1 MSSPLH
7 GQSESSASQGTPIY
21 VPATDDSWEDDDDMD
36 FEDDDGTEYATGD
49 EIYFAGSDDIEETEF
64 YDADEGLGPVMIDF
78 ETTDDD
84 NEGRETTAGAESTSN
99 ENEEESSQA
108 ETARPQPARQT
119 IALTQQQILQLLGNA
134 GLRGLFANV
143 VGQQRGGLVADDDDD
158 YEDDSYLGW
167 HAMGRRARRP
177 KREGSGYPKVP
188 SEAGKKLM
196 ESGTFGTTER
206 LRGTYGR
213 KRKLAYR
220 NMMRELGVGG
230 YGAQKSAN
238 KLISQTMIPSTQ
250 ADSIINYNH
259 RCYSGQFSDDGNFF
273 FSCAQDF
280 KVRMYDT
287 SNPYRWKYYKTAHYY
302 GGQWTIT
309 DATLSPDNRF
319 LAYSSIRSAVC
330 LSPTDPDN
338 TMDPTIL
345 DFADMGQATSR
356 RTGRGWGHF
365 GIWSLRYSGDGREIV
380 AGTSDSSVYVYD
392 IETRQSILRI
402 HGHRDDVNAV
412 CYGDKTSPHI
422 LYSGSD
428 DTTLKVW
435 DRRSMGDGREA
446 GAFVGH
452 TEGITYID
460 SKGDGRY
467 VLSNAKDQT
476 MKLWDLRM
484 MMSTERFDK
493 IDPEEH
499 TTGFDYRFAP
509 YDEEEYE
516 AHPHDCSLV
525 TFRGHKVLKTLIR
538 CHFSP
543 PGSTDGRYVYSGSHD
558 GSVYIWN
565 MDATIA
571 GKIDVLEATRNSRP
585 ERDERYVDR
594 WEHGGGRSQWS
605 TIVRD
610 ASWHPN
616 APVLAATSWNG
627 WDHGLG
633 TCTVHTWNDG
643 NDSDEGEPKMGA
655 RLNPQLEQDSR
666 YYEGTTAA
674 TGRTTSTRRTRF
686 MTRAQMARND
696 EEEE

>member
-1 MSSPLH
+1 MSSPPPGH
-7 GQSESSASQGTPIY
+7 SQSSASHSSPNYAQAADEW
-21 VPATDDSWEDDDDMD
+21 VDDDDMD
-36 FEDDDGTEYATGD
+36 FEDEDGTEYATGD
-49 EIYFAGSDDIEETEF
+49 EIYFAGSDGLEQTEY
-64 YDADEGLGPVMIDF
+64 YDADESLGPIAIDF

-84 NEGRETTAGAESTSN
+84 DEDGETATDAPSDSN
-99 ENEEESSQA
+99 ENEEESETSQA
-108 ETARPQPARQT
+108 ETARPQAQGRT
-119 IALTQQQILQLLGNA
+119 IALTQQQILQLLGNT

-143 VGQQRGGLVADDDDD
+143 VGQRGALAADDDDD

-196 ESGTFGTTER
+196 ESGNFGTTER
-206 LRGTYGR
+206 PRGTFGR

-220 NMMRELGVGG
+220 NMMRELGLGG
-230 YGAQKSAN
+230 FGAQKNAN
-238 KLISQTMIPSTQ
+238 RLISQHMIPSTQ

-287 SNPYRWKYYKTAHYY
+287 SNPYKWKYYKTAHYY

-330 LSPTDPDN
+330 LSPTDPEN

-345 DFADMGQATSR
+345 DFADMGQAR

-380 AGTSDSSVYVYD
+380 AGTSDESVYVYD

-493 IDPEEH
+493 IDPEQY

-516 AHPHDCSLV
+516 SHPHDCSLV

-565 MDATIA
+565 MDATLA

-594 WEHGGGRSQWS
+594 WEHSGGRSQWS

-610 ASWHPN
+610 AAWHPT
-616 APVLAATSWNG
+616 APVIAATSWNG

-633 TCTVHTWNDG
+633 TCTVHTWNDD
-643 NDSDEGEPKMGA
+643 NESDEAEPKMGA

-666 YYEGTTAA
+666 YYEAA
-674 TGRTTSTRRTRF
+674 ANRATSTRRSRF
-686 MTRAQMARND
+686 VTRAQMARND
-696 EEEE
+696 EEAEE

>member
-1 MSSPLH
+1 MSSPLR

-21 VPATDDSWEDDDDMD
+21 VPATDDSWEDDDDME
-36 FEDDDGTEYATGD
+36 FEDEDGTEYATGD

-78 ETTDDD
+78 DTTDDD
-84 NEGRETTAGAESTSN
+84 EGRETTAGAESTSN
-99 ENEEESSQA
+99 ENEESSQA

-188 SEAGKKLM
+188 SEEGKKLM

-380 AGTSDSSVYVYD
+380 AGTSDSSV
-392 IETRQSILRI
+392 
-402 HGHRDDVNAV
+402 DDVNAV

-643 NDSDEGEPKMGA
+643 NNSDEGEPKMGA

-666 YYEGTTAA
+666 YYEGTTAS
-674 TGRTTSTRRTRF
+674 TGRTTSSRRTRF

>member
-1 MSSPLH
+1 MSSPLR

-21 VPATDDSWEDDDDMD
+21 VPATDDSWEDDDDME
-36 FEDDDGTEYATGD
+36 FEDEDGTEYATGD

-78 ETTDDD
+78 DTTDDD
-84 NEGRETTAGAESTSN
+84 EGRETTAGAESTSN

-188 SEAGKKLM
+188 SEEGKKLM

-380 AGTSDSSVYVYD
+380 AGTSDSSV
-392 IETRQSILRI
+392 
-402 HGHRDDVNAV
+402 DDVNAV

-643 NDSDEGEPKMGA
+643 NNSDEGEPKMGA

-666 YYEGTTAA
+666 YYEGTTAS
-674 TGRTTSTRRTRF
+674 TGRTTSSRRTRF

>member
-1 MSSPLH
+1 MSSPPH
-7 GQSESSASQGTPIY
+7 GQSESSQGTPIY
-21 VPATDDSWEDDDDMD
+21 VPTTDDSWEDDDDMD

-84 NEGRETTAGAESTSN
+84 DEGRETTAGAESTAN
-99 ENEEESSQA
+99 ENEEEPSQA
-108 ETARPQPARQT
+108 ETARPQRQT

-230 YGAQKSAN
+230 YGAQRSAN

-380 AGTSDSSVYVYD
+380 AGTSDSSV
-392 IETRQSILRI
+392 
-402 HGHRDDVNAV
+402 DDVNAV

-666 YYEGTTAA
+666 YYEGTTAS
-674 TGRTTSTRRTRF
+674 TGRTTSSRRTRF
-686 MTRAQMARND
+686 MTRAQMARN
-696 EEEE
+696 EEEEE

>member
-1 MSSPLH
+1 MSSPPH

-84 NEGRETTAGAESTSN
+84 DEGRETTAGAESTSN

-666 YYEGTTAA
+666 YYEGTTAS
-674 TGRTTSTRRTRF
+674 TGRTTSSRRTRF
-686 MTRAQMARND
+686 MTRAQMARDD

>member
-1 MSSPLH
+1 MSSPPH

-21 VPATDDSWEDDDDMD
+21 VPTTDDSWEDDDDMD

-84 NEGRETTAGAESTSN
+84 DEGRETTAGAESTAN
-99 ENEEESSQA
+99 ENEEEPSQA
-108 ETARPQPARQT
+108 ETARPQRQT

-230 YGAQKSAN
+230 YGAQRSAN

-380 AGTSDSSVYVYD
+380 AGTSDSSV
-392 IETRQSILRI
+392 
-402 HGHRDDVNAV
+402 DDVNAV

-666 YYEGTTAA
+666 YYEGTTAS
-674 TGRTTSTRRTRF
+674 TGRTTSSRRTRF

>member
-1 MSSPLH
+1 
-7 GQSESSASQGTPIY
+7 
-21 VPATDDSWEDDDDMD
+21 
-36 FEDDDGTEYATGD
+36 
-49 EIYFAGSDDIEETEF
+49 
-64 YDADEGLGPVMIDF
+64 
-78 ETTDDD
+78 
-84 NEGRETTAGAESTSN
+84 
-99 ENEEESSQA
+99 
-108 ETARPQPARQT
+108 
-119 IALTQQQILQLLGNA
+119 
-134 GLRGLFANV
+134 
-143 VGQQRGGLVADDDDD
+143 
-158 YEDDSYLGW
+158 
-167 HAMGRRARRP
+167 MGRRTRRP
-177 KREGSGYPKVP
+177 RREGSGYPKVP

-206 LRGTYGR
+206 PRGTFGR

-230 YGAQKSAN
+230 YGAQRSAN

-287 SNPYRWKYYKTAHYY
+287 SNPYKWKYYKTAHYY

-309 DATLSPDNRF
+309 DATLSPDNKF

-330 LSPTDPDN
+330 LSPTDPEN

-345 DFADMGQATSR
+345 DFADMGQAR

-380 AGTSDSSVYVYD
+380 AGTSDQSVYVYD
-392 IETRQSILRI
+392 IETRQSVLRI

-435 DRRSMGDGREA
+435 DRRSMGDSREA

-452 TEGITYID
+452 TEGVTYID

-565 MDATIA
+565 MDATLA

-610 ASWHPN
+610 ASWHPT
-616 APVLAATSWNG
+616 APVLAGKSSTLTNF
-627 WDHGLG
+627 
-633 TCTVHTWNDG
+633 
-643 NDSDEGEPKMGA
+643 DSH
-655 RLNPQLEQDSR
+655 N
-666 YYEGTTAA
+666 
-674 TGRTTSTRRTRF
+674 
-686 MTRAQMARND
+686 
-696 EEEE
+696 

>member
-1 MSSPLH
+1 MSSPPH

-84 NEGRETTAGAESTSN
+84 DEGRETTAGAESTSN

-467 VLSNAKDQT
+467 VLSNAK
-476 MKLWDLRM
+476 
-484 MMSTERFDK
+484 
-493 IDPEEH
+493 
-499 TTGFDYRFAP
+499 
-509 YDEEEYE
+509 
-516 AHPHDCSLV
+516 
-525 TFRGHKVLKTLIR
+525 
-538 CHFSP
+538 
-543 PGSTDGRYVYSGSHD
+543 
-558 GSVYIWN
+558 
-565 MDATIA
+565 
-571 GKIDVLEATRNSRP
+571 
-585 ERDERYVDR
+585 
-594 WEHGGGRSQWS
+594 
-605 TIVRD
+605 
-610 ASWHPN
+610 
-616 APVLAATSWNG
+616 
-627 WDHGLG
+627 
-633 TCTVHTWNDG
+633 
-643 NDSDEGEPKMGA
+643 
-655 RLNPQLEQDSR
+655 
-666 YYEGTTAA
+666 
-674 TGRTTSTRRTRF
+674 
-686 MTRAQMARND
+686 
-696 EEEE
+696 

>member
-1 MSSPLH
+1 MSSPLR

-36 FEDDDGTEYATGD
+36 FEDEDGTEYATGD

-84 NEGRETTAGAESTSN
+84 EGRETTAGAESTSN

-108 ETARPQPARQT
+108 ETARQQPARQT

-188 SEAGKKLM
+188 SEEGKKLM

-380 AGTSDSSVYVYD
+380 AGTSDSSV
-392 IETRQSILRI
+392 
-402 HGHRDDVNAV
+402 DDVNAV

-666 YYEGTTAA
+666 YYEGTTAS
-674 TGRTTSTRRTRF
+674 TGRTTSSRRTRF
-686 MTRAQMARND
+686 MARAQMARND